1 MNLLRENPYL
11 APAVPAFRVV
21 ANLEA
26 LSWAGLLVGMLFKYI
41 IAAQA
46 ELGHDLVAVFGAVH
60 GGLVIV
66 YALLAIVVALR
77 LRWSLQTA
85 ALALAA
91 TIPPFATLVFD
102 WWAGRAG
109 LYEIGRSSG

>member
-1 MNLLRENPYL
+1 M
-11 APAVPAFRVV
+11 PAFRLI

-26 LSWAGLLVGMLFKYI
+26 LSWAGLLVGMFFKYVVSSRP
-41 IAAQA
+41 
-46 ELGHDLVAVFGAVH
+46 ELGHDLVSVFGAVH
-60 GGLVIV
+60 GGLVIA
-66 YALLAIVVALR
+66 YSLLAVVLALR

-102 WWAGRAG
+102 WWAGRTG
-109 LYEIGRSSG
+109 LYETRRMSA